1 MAIVLFVSLHSF
13 PVSAASGITSNS
25 YPEFNGIPSAVAKA
39 SNGDM
44 YLAYPQMGTVQGG
57 SQGTKDFKIYKW
69 TSASNSFS
77 LETSVNAAVGL
88 NQLDVYYGELKMAF
102 DTNGTLHVAFIKTG
116 SFHDLNWYSYSKGVY
131 YGTYNTNNNS
141 WSSEFSEIETQGLP
155 TQLSADRYF
164 YNSLQ
169 LQVNSSGDATIA
181 YVKNSNLDPKNYH
194 IKINTGS
201 NANTTWSE
209 TVLNTGDNV
218 RFNSLLNDN
227 HGNFSVVYSIDNATR
242 GPDIYVSSAPFAT
255 STKVLTGDDIYY
267 SYYGSAIDSSD
278 HIHVLYGDAGFKVV
292 SNTGNGGSWETTVI
306 DNVDYVATSN
316 DSPQAVS
323 RLVIDANDN
332 MFVLAVSIDPSNYAA
347 TSYYYYGK
355 FAGSNIWM
363 KGKNDIPELSNMI
376 GKNLDWLHP
385 FVPSTGN
392 LMLQYFEKDT
402 TKASYVYGKQTDF
415 FASSSSSNDASL
427 SSVLGQNITTGAE
440 AGTTSAPK
448 TATIEVSNG
457 VSSVSAGDIVKHD
470 AGAMVTFYGT
480 DSTFVTPD
488 VGTVNLTLG
497 SGTDVY
503 IKVVAADNTTLYY
516 KISINRMAPISNFAN
531 TAKTS
536 TSASFSWTA
545 ASGATGIVIE
555 QSPAGANTW
564 TTAST
569 SGALATNDTS
579 GTVTGLNPATSYDF
593 RLVVTGGT
601 NAGTSN
607 VVSNI
612 TTDNAPSVP
621 LTDFASTAKTS
632 TSASFSWT
640 AASGATGIMIEQSPA
655 GMNTWTTAQTSGTIA
670 TNATSATVTGLNP
683 ATSYD
688 FRLVVTGGTNAG
700 TSNVVSNITTDNA
713 PSLPLTDFAN
723 TAKTST
729 SASFSWTAASGAT
742 GIVIEQSPA
751 GMNTWTTAQTS
762 GTIATNATSATVT
775 GLNPATSYDFRLV
788 VTGGTN
794 EGTSNVVSNITTDNA
809 PSVPLTDF
817 ANTAKTS
824 TTGSFSWTAVSGATG
839 IVIEQSPAGAN
850 TWTTAS
856 TSGALASNAASAT
869 VTGLNPA
876 TSYDFRLVV
885 TGGTN
890 EGTSNVV
897 SNITTD
903 NAPSVPL
910 TDFANTAKTSTSAS
924 FSWTAASG
932 ATGIVIEQSPAGTNT
947 WTTASTSGALA
958 TNATSGTVTGL
969 NPATSYDFRL
979 VVTGGGNAGTS
990 NVVSNITTDNAPSVP
1005 LIDFANTAKTSTT
1018 ASFSWTAASGATG
1031 IVIEQSPAG
1040 TDTWTT
1046 SSTSGALA
1054 ANATSGTVTGLNP
1067 ATSYDFRLV
1076 VTGGTNAGTSNVVSN
1091 ITTDNAPSMP
1101 LTDFANTAKTST
1113 SASFSWTAASGA
1125 TGIVIEQ
1132 SPAGANTWTTTSTS
1146 GALATNATSG
1156 TVIGLNP
1163 ATSYDFRLVVTGGTN
1178 AGTSNMVSNITTD
1191 NASSVPLTDFS
1202 NTAKTSTSASFSW
1215 TAASGATGIVI
1226 EQSPAGA
1233 NTWTTSSTSGALAA
1247 NATSGAV
1254 IGLNPATSYDFRLVV
1269 TGGANA
1275 GTSNIVSSV
1284 TTDNAP
1290 SVPLTDFASTAKTST
1305 TASFSWTEASGAT
1318 GIVIEQSAAGA
1329 NIWTTA
1335 FTSGALATNATS
1347 ATVTGLNPATSYDF
1361 RLVVT
1366 GGMNAGTSNVVSNI
1380 TTDNAPS
1387 VPLTDFANTAKTSTS
1402 ASFSWTAAS
1411 GATGLVIEQSPAGTN
1426 TWTTASTSGALAS
1439 NATSATVTGLNP
1451 ATSYNFRLVVAG
1463 GANAGTSNVVSNI
1476 TTDNAP
1482 NVPNN
1487 PNVPSSPTSS
1497 INSSSGSIAPSS
1509 GTTGVD
1515 ILVNGK
1521 VESAGTATTSQRN
1534 NQSVTTISVDQ
1545 NKLDNKLAS
1554 EGSGAVVTLP
1564 VNTKSDIVIGELNG
1578 QMIKNLENYSAT
1590 LEIRTARAT
1599 YTLPA
1604 QQINI
1609 NALSAQL
1616 GKELNLQDIK
1626 VRIEIAAPIT
1636 DMMQVVDQAAGKI
1649 GLTLV
1654 APPTDF
1660 KISATYGSTTIDVS
1674 KFNAYVERSV
1684 ALPNGIDP
1692 NKITTGLVIEPDGSV
1707 RHVPTKVIFKEGMYY
1722 AQINSL
1728 TNSTYSVV
1736 WHPLEFSDVA
1746 KHWAKEA
1753 VNDMGSRMI
1762 VNGIGNEQFNPDQDI
1777 TRAEFAASV
1786 VRGLGLK
1793 LENETTL
1800 FSDVKSSD
1808 WYSSVISTAYAY
1820 ELLDGYPD
1828 GTFRPMDKITREQAM
1843 VILSKAMTL
1852 TRLKEKQPV
1861 QSTDGILHSFQ
1872 DAASVSQW
1880 AQSSVMESVQA
1891 GIISGRSATALV
1903 PKAYITRAEV
1913 ATIIRKLLQKSELI

>member
-1 MAIVLFVSLHSF
+1 MKKATAEKVGLQRHLSHPTKNAKSYLNKMFSSFMAIVLFVSLHSF
-13 PVSAASGITSNS
+13 PVWAASGITSNS
-25 YPEFNGIPSAVAKA
+25 YPGFYGIPSATTQAA
-39 SNGDM
+39 NGDL
-44 YLAYPQMGTVQGG
+44 YLAYPEMGTIQGG
-57 SQGTKDFKIYKW
+57 SQGIKDFKIYKW

-88 NQLDVYYGELKMAF
+88 NQFDVYYGELKMAV

-116 SFHDLNWYSYSKGVY
+116 SFHDLNWYSYTKGIY
-131 YGTYNTNNNS
+131 YGTYNTNSNS
-141 WSSEFSEIETQGLP
+141 WSNEFSEMETQGLP
-155 TQLSADRYF
+155 TQLSATRYF
-164 YNSLQ
+164 YTSLQ
-169 LQVNSSGDATIA
+169 LQVNSLGEAAIA
-181 YVKNSNLDPKNYH
+181 YVKNSNTSQNDYH
-194 IKINTGS
+194 IKIKVGS
-201 NANTTWSE
+201 NSNTTWSE
-209 TVLNTGDNV
+209 TILNTGDNV
-218 RFNSLLNDN
+218 SVNSLLDDN
-227 HGNFSVVYSIDNATR
+227 NGNFSVVYSVETGI

-255 STKVLTGDDIYY
+255 SAKVLTGDDNYY
-267 SYYGSAIDSSD
+267 SYYGSAIDSSG
-278 HIHVLYGDAGFKVV
+278 HIYVVYSNLFNGGFGIA
-292 SNTGNGGSWETTVI
+292 SNTGSGGSWETTII
-306 DNVDYVATSN
+306 DSIDVAATTAIPSGQPN
-316 DSPQAVS
+316 GS
-323 RLVIDANDN
+323 LVIDENDN
-332 MFVLAVSIDPSNYAA
+332 MFIFVASID
-347 TSYYYYGK
+347 TSTYQPASFYYYGK
-355 FAGSNIWM
+355 FSGNNTWN
-363 KGKNDIPELSNMI
+363 KGLIDIPELSNLL
-376 GKNLDWLHP
+376 GKSLNVLYP
-385 FVPSTGN
+385 FAPSTGN
-392 LMLQYFEKDT
+392 LMLQYFDGTNME
-402 TKASYVYGKQTDF
+402 AGYVSGKQTDF
-415 FASSSSSNDASL
+415 FASSGLSGDATL
-427 SSVLGQNITTGAE
+427 TSVLGQTLTTGSE

-457 VSSVSAGDIVKHD
+457 VSSVSAGDIVKQD
-470 AGAMVTFYGT
+470 AGATVTFYGT

-488 VGTVNLTLG
+488 VGSVNLTSG

-503 IKVVAADNTTLYY
+503 IKVVAEDNTTLYY
-516 KISINRMAPISNFAN
+516 KISINRMAPISNFVN

-536 TSASFSWTA
+536 TTASFSWTA

-564 TTAST
+564 TTAQT
-569 SGALATNDTS
+569 SGAILANATS
-579 GTVTGLNPATSYDF
+579 AAVTGLNPATSYDF

-640 AASGATGIMIEQSPA
+640 AANGATGLVIEQSPA
-655 GMNTWTTAQTSGTIA
+655 GTNTWTTSSTSGALAANATSGTVTGLNPATTYDFRLVVTGGTNAGTSNIVSNVTTDNAPSVPLTDFASTAKTSTSASFSWTAASGATGLVIEQSPAGTNTWTTASTSGALA

-700 TSNVVSNITTDNA
+700 TSNIVSN
-713 PSLPLTDFAN
+713 
-723 TAKTST
+723 
-729 SASFSWTAASGAT
+729 
-742 GIVIEQSPA
+742 V
-751 GMNTWTTAQTS
+751 
-762 GTIATNATSATVT
+762 
-775 GLNPATSYDFRLV
+775 
-788 VTGGTN
+788 
-794 EGTSNVVSNITTDNA
+794 
-809 PSVPLTDF
+809 
-817 ANTAKTS
+817 
-824 TTGSFSWTAVSGATG
+824 
-839 IVIEQSPAGAN
+839 
-850 TWTTAS
+850 
-856 TSGALASNAASAT
+856 
-869 VTGLNPA
+869 
-876 TSYDFRLVV
+876 
-885 TGGTN
+885 
-890 EGTSNVV
+890 
-897 SNITTD
+897 TTD

-947 WTTASTSGALA
+947 WTTASTGGALA
-958 TNATSGTVTGL
+958 ANATSATVTGL

-979 VVTGGGNAGTS
+979 VVTGGTNAGPS

-1005 LIDFANTAKTSTT
+1005 LTDFANTAKMSTS

-1031 IVIEQSPAG
+1031 LVIEQSPAG
-1040 TDTWTT
+1040 TNTWTT
-1046 SSTSGALA
+1046 ASTSGTLA
-1054 ANATSGTVTGLNP
+1054 TNATSGTVTGLNP

-1091 ITTDNAPSMP
+1091 ITTDNAPSVP
-1101 LTDFANTAKTST
+1101 LTDFASTAKTST
-1113 SASFSWTAASGA
+1113 SANFSWTAASGA

-1132 SPAGANTWTTTSTS
+1132 SPAGANTWTTAQTS
-1146 GALATNATSG
+1146 GTIAANATSG
-1156 TVIGLNP
+1156 TVTGLNP
-1163 ATSYDFRLVVTGGTN
+1163 AMSYDFRLVVTGGT
-1178 AGTSNMVSNITTD
+1178 
-1191 NASSVPLTDFS
+1191 
-1202 NTAKTSTSASFSW
+1202 
-1215 TAASGATGIVI
+1215 
-1226 EQSPAGA
+1226 
-1233 NTWTTSSTSGALAA
+1233 
-1247 NATSGAV
+1247 
-1254 IGLNPATSYDFRLVV
+1254 
-1269 TGGANA
+1269 
-1275 GTSNIVSSV
+1275 
-1284 TTDNAP
+1284 
-1290 SVPLTDFASTAKTST
+1290 
-1305 TASFSWTEASGAT
+1305 
-1318 GIVIEQSAAGA
+1318 
-1329 NIWTTA
+1329 
-1335 FTSGALATNATS
+1335 
-1347 ATVTGLNPATSYDF
+1347 
-1361 RLVVT
+1361 
-1366 GGMNAGTSNVVSNI
+1366 NAGTSNVVSNI

-1387 VPLTDFANTAKTSTS
+1387 VPLTDFASTAKTSTS

-1426 TWTTASTSGALAS
+1426 TWTTSSTSGALATNATS
-1439 NATSATVTGLNP
+1439 GTVTGLNPATSYDFRLVVTGGTNAGPSNMVSNITTDNAPSVPLTDFANTAKTSTSASFSWTEASGATGLVIEQSPAGTNTWTTASTSGTLATNATSATVTGLNP
-1451 ATSYNFRLVVAG
+1451 ATSYDFRLVVTG
-1463 GANAGTSNVVSNI
+1463 GTNAGTSNVVSNI
-1476 TTDNAP
+1476 TTDNASSVPLTDFANTAKTSTSASFSWTEASGATGLVIEQSPAGANTWTTAQTSGAILANATSGTVTGLNPATSYDFRLVVTGGTNAGASNVVSNVSTNTAP
-1482 NVPNN
+1482 NVPNVPN
-1487 PNVPSSPTSS
+1487 IPNVPSSPTSPV
-1497 INSSSGSIAPSS
+1497 NSSSGSGAPSS

-1578 QMIKNLENYSAT
+1578 QMIKNLESYSAT

-1636 DMMQVVDQAAGKI
+1636 DMMQVVDQAAGKN

-1692 NKITTGLVIEPDGSV
+1692 NKITTGLVVEPDGSV

-1722 AQINSL
+1722 ARINSL
-1728 TNSTYSVV
+1728 TNSTYTVV

-1746 KHWAKEA
+1746 KHWAKKA

-1762 VNGIGNEQFNPDQDI
+1762 VNGTGNEQFNPDQDI
-1777 TRAEFAASV
+1777 TRAEFAASI

-1913 ATIIRKLLQKSELI
+1913 ATIIQKLLQKSELI